1 MPLGLSEETKDLLK
15 YRLSARLG
23 DLSVINGNFLS
34 GAQNLNLRTLDA
46 ALPQKGEVRRLLNE
60 FIGQNPASTFA
71 YWILHEMVH
80 SNFDFASG
88 AGSVPLIRLTGF
100 ENPLA
105 VANDIIDKFESLP
118 WSYIIT
124 IPLDCALGKKLAS
137 IGKELQI
144 SDDIS
149 IVTPGEKVWE
159 QFPLTTGNPRK
170 DSTLIPL
177 GLGLIVRRQ
186 SIWHR
191 LSYILRDTFLP
202 VLSPV

>member
-1 MPLGLSEETKDLLK
+1 MFCHNIT
-15 YRLSARLG
+15 
-23 DLSVINGNFLS
+23 
-34 GAQNLNLRTLDA
+34 
-46 ALPQKGEVRRLLNE
+46 
-60 FIGQNPASTFA
+60 
-71 YWILHEMVH
+71 
-80 SNFDFASG
+80 
-88 AGSVPLIRLTGF
+88 LTGF
-100 ENPLA
+100 ENPFA

-124 IPLDCALGKKLAS
+124 IPLDCALGKKLAG

-177 GLGLIVRRQ
+177 GLGLIEFLIQGRAKLVWQPKRR
-186 SIWHR
+186 
-191 LSYILRDTFLP
+191 F
-202 VLSPV
+202 